1 MLEWIHRSQPRQRVV
16 SCTVESLSGKGKGLE
31 ESPFVAME
39 RFNRRRGELM
49 RDAQEERSRNEKRE
63 KATAATDK
71 LNNVVGWA
79 SFLRRC
85 RGGGEPDAGESN
97 AGAGAGGDDA
107 RRAQSC
113 PLPRQSRR
121 HAGEGGGAHQ
131 RLLLP

>member
-16 SCTVESLSGKGKGLE
+16 SCSVESLSGKGRGLE

-39 RFNRRRGELM
+39 RFNRRREDMM

-79 SFLRRC
+79 RFFR
-85 RGGGEPDAGESN
+85 RGGGGGGGESD
-97 AGAGAGGDDA
+97 GGGGDDA

-113 PLPRQSRR
+113 PLPHQSRR
-121 HAGEGGGAHQ
+121 HAGEGGGTHQ